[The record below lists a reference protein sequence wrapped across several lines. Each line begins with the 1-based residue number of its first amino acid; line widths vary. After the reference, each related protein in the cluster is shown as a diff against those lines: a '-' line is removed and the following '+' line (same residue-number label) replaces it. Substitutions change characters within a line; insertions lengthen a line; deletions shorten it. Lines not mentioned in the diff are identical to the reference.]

1 MWKRKALKKKTR
13 TMMKQTYW
21 RMVSV
26 CFLAAMLAGLYPVSA
41 TFLGSQASLPS
52 LERNMTAPFSAEIT
66 NSEVISDLARRLFK
80 GTFISDFFHSPLST
94 AADVAI
100 ELGTTSSSAFF
111 SILRAVN
118 NFFIE
123 NWDISTLILIIGV
136 LLSLLYQIFISNLL
150 NIGEKRFFLENHSYR
165 QTLTSKIF
173 FLYKL
178 RCIKHPAWV
187 MFCRAVLQVL
197 WSLTIVG
204 GIIKYY
210 EYWMIPYIL
219 AENPKISRKD
229 AFFLTK
235 QLMRH
240 NKYKLFLLH
249 LSFAGWKILSLFTF
263 GLLDFLF
270 VNPYLTGTEAELY
283 LNLRRNYILSRSPR
297 YEHLN
302 DSYLEHVPS
311 EDELLISKALYDDSR
326 GPYTQISYFAPE
338 QYPVFLFSVQPPFKA
353 VKASVKSDRAYTF
366 LSCVFLFHAF
376 SILGWLCE
384 MSVQLLA
391 NGTTEGLFSPLSPW
405 MPVYGIFGTLI
416 LLVCRRFIH
425 KPVLVFLLNFVFY
438 SVLEFGMSWVA
449 EFSTGSQPWDYS
461 GYSFNIDGRIYA
473 GGSIAA
479 ALLGCAFLYYLAPR
493 MTDHFMRLR
502 KFSRNAIC
510 VCLTLLFLADIIV
523 RVAVHS

>member
-1 MWKRKALKKKTR
+1 MWKRKVLKKKTR
-13 TMMKQTYW
+13 MRMKQTYW
-21 RMVSV
+21 RMISV

-52 LERNMTAPFSAEIT
+52 PERNMTAPFAAEIT

-80 GTFISDFFHSPLST
+80 GTFISDFFRSPFST
-94 AADVAI
+94 AADIAI

-111 SILRAVN
+111 SFLRAVN
-118 NFFIE
+118 NFFVE

-136 LLSLLYQIFISNLL
+136 VLSILYQIFISNLL

-165 QTLTSKIF
+165 QTPVSKIF

-178 RCIKHPAWV
+178 RVITHPAWI
-187 MFCRAVLQVL
+187 MFCRALFQFF

-204 GIIKYY
+204 GVIKYY
-210 EYWMIPYIL
+210 EYRMIPYIL

-229 AFFLTK
+229 AFFLSK
-235 QLMRH
+235 QLMKH

-249 LSFAGWKILSLFTF
+249 LSFIGWKILSLFTF
-263 GLLDFLF
+263 GILDFLF

-283 LNLRRNYILSRSPR
+283 LNLRRNYVLSRSAR

-353 VKASVKSDRAYTF
+353 VRSPVKSDRTYAF
-366 LSCVFLFHAF
+366 LSCVFLFHVF
-376 SILGWLCE
+376 SILGWVCE
-384 MSVQLLA
+384 MSVQLLV
-391 NGTTEGLFSPLSPW
+391 NGTTDGLFSPFSPW
-405 MPVYGIFGTLI
+405 MPIYGIFGILI
-416 LLVCRRFIH
+416 LLVCRHFIH
-425 KPVLVFLLNFVFY
+425 KPVLVFLLNFMFY
-438 SVLEFGMSWVA
+438 SVLEFAVSWIT
-449 EFSTGSQPWDYS
+449 EFFTGTQPWDYS
-461 GYSFNIDGRIYA
+461 GYSLNIDGRIYA

-493 MTDHFMRLR
+493 ITDRFMKLR
-502 KFSRNAIC
+502 KFSRTAIC
-510 VCLTLLFLADIIV
+510 AGLTILLLADIIF
-523 RVAVHS
+523 RIHR